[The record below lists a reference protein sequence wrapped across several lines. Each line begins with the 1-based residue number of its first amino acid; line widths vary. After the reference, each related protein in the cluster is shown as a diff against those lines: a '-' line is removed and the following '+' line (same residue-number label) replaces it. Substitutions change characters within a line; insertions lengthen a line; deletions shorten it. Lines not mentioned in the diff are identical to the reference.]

1 MNMNHHSILA
11 SMALGAA
18 LIVTACSRDAGKA
31 AAGHQAAA
39 QSIPVHTAPVVHQTT
54 TDVEPITA
62 AGLVASELEARLSFK
77 TGGIIRTIDVREG
90 ERVRKGQLL
99 ATLDLTEINAQVGQ
113 AQEALAKA
121 ERDMHRVR
129 NLYRDSVAT
138 LEQMQNATTAYE
150 VAQRT
155 LEIARYNRSF
165 SEIRATN
172 DGVIL
177 RKLSNEGELTAPG
190 TPVLVL
196 NGTGPQN
203 WKIIVSV
210 PDKDWARLRAGDRAA
225 VTLDAFPGR
234 TFGAT
239 ITTVGQGADPRSGLY
254 QVELRLTD
262 APRELAAGL
271 FARATITPATGQA
284 SAMALVP
291 IDAIIEGNGSQAFV
305 FAADNGKARR
315 VSVRIDRIRTND
327 VSITGPLDGVT
338 SVITGGS
345 AYVTDGATIHVV
357 R

>member
-1 MNMNHHSILA
+1 MNHHSILT
-11 SMALGAA
+11 SMVLGTA
-18 LIVTACSRDAGKA
+18 LILNACSHDTGKA
-31 AAGHQAAA
+31 ATDHQTAHA
-39 QSIPVHTAPVVHQTT
+39 IPVRTAPIVHQTM
-54 TDVEPITA
+54 TDVEPVIA
-62 AGLVASELEARLSFK
+62 SGLVASELEARLSFK
-77 TGGIIRTIDVREG
+77 TGGIIRMIDVREG

-113 AQEALAKA
+113 AQEALAKT
-121 ERDMHRVR
+121 ERDMQRVR

-177 RKLSNEGELTAPG
+177 KKLSNEGELTAPG

-203 WKIIVSV
+203 WKIVVSV
-210 PDKDWARLRAGDRAA
+210 PDKDWIRLRTGDRAT
-225 VTLDAFPGR
+225 VVLDAFANR
-234 TFGAT
+234 TFEAT
-239 ITTVGQGADPRSGLY
+239 ITTIGQGADPRSGLY
-254 QVELRLTD
+254 QAELRLTD

-271 FARATITPATGQA
+271 FARATIIPSTGRG
-284 SAMALVP
+284 SGMSLVP
-291 IDAIIEGNGSQAFV
+291 LDAIIEGNGAQAFV
-305 FAADNGKARR
+305 FAAENGKARR
-315 VSVRIDRIRTND
+315 ISVRIDRIRTND

-345 AYVTDGATIHVV
+345 AYVTDGTMIHVV